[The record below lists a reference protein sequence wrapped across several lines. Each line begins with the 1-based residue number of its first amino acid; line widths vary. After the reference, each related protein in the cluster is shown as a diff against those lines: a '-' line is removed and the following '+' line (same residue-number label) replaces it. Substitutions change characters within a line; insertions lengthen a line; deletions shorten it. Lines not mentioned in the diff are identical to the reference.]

1 MKDAREKAKEMVDV
15 FYFILPNNGSL
26 SSGENSCDARMSQ
39 AIQCAIDSIDEILEA
54 LSYHEW
60 QNRQISDYYRSV
72 KSILQSM

>member
-1 MKDAREKAKEMVDV
+1 MKDAREKAKELVDK
-15 FYFILPNNGSL
+15 FTEHTKDWFIDRGYV
-26 SSGENSCDARMSQ
+26 DDKDR